1 MKAWLAVP
9 AACFLA
15 CGQFGP
21 HRDPEEPPASIGR
34 RLFRGSL
41 DDHLRV
47 FFFEASDTALTLA
60 YDTSLCGLLAAW
72 KGPVIGPA
80 RNPEGTYAAQGPVY
94 QRQPAASLWT
104 IRNGEDTLAAAV
116 RWLGL
121 SEDSTGYVQFRYAL
135 ILPSGDTIKVTEE
148 PSWDNHYGDNALQR
162 DYRFTGIPF
171 GAIVSLRLGATPGK
185 YKELWSQSADGAMA
199 GAGLDRR
206 LDLTADGIANVKVLW
221 EGSAAL

>member
-1 MKAWLAVP
+1 MRLCLAV
-9 AACFLA
+9 AAAGLVA

-21 HRDPEEPPASIGR
+21 HRDQEDPPVSIGR

-47 FFFEASDTALTLA
+47 VFFEASDTALSLA
-60 YDTSLCGLLAAW
+60 YDTALCGLLAAW
-72 KGPVIGPA
+72 KGPVLGAA
-80 RNPEGTYAAQGPVY
+80 RNPEGTYAPQGPVY
-94 QRQPAASLWT
+94 QRQPAARLWT
-104 IRNGEDTLAAAV
+104 VRNGEDTLAAAV
-116 RWLGL
+116 RWLGQG
-121 SEDSTGYVQFRYAL
+121 EDSTGYVQFRYAL

-185 YKELWSQSADGAMA
+185 WQELWSQSADGEMA
-199 GAGLDRR
+199 GTGLDRR
-206 LDLTADGIANVKVLW
+206 LDMAADGVANVKVLW
-221 EGSAAL
+221 EGSAAP